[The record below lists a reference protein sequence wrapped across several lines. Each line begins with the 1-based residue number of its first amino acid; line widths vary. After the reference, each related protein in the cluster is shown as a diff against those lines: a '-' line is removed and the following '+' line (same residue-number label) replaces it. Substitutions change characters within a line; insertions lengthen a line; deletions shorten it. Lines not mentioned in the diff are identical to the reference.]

1 MMTTPY
7 QSTGALVSAGF
18 EVSATVGMARP
29 AIKGDRFTETL
40 THSKKM
46 DIGDLEE
53 EDLMLL
59 NDSISVKAANRRYEE
74 TDGNQDTAS
83 DWFRDDEHDRDC
95 HMNHHHNSTTYRTVS
110 EARSYGETT
119 IQPATKTLRTG
130 SHVNSHAGG
139 DEANTMAERDIG
151 STFLLPHTHLYKPTT
166 DRVRR
171 EELE

>member
-1 MMTTPY
+1 M
-7 QSTGALVSAGF
+7 
-18 EVSATVGMARP
+18 
-29 AIKGDRFTETL
+29 KGERFTENNID
-40 THSKKM
+40 SKKM

-59 NDSISVKAANRRYEE
+59 NDSISVKAANRRYDEA
-74 TDGNQDTAS
+74 DANQDAAS

-95 HMNHHHNSTTYRTVS
+95 HLNHHHHSTTYRTVS

-119 IQPATKTLRTG
+119 IQPATKTLR
-130 SHVNSHAGG
+130 SHVTSQAGG

-171 EELE
+171 RIFIFLNFFY